1 MRFEDI
7 VVLGLAGALGLFL
20 WQQSQP
26 KNTVAT
32 VPPTSAPG
40 STPTFSGSPTV
51 NYVPVAVVP
60 PGPVMSSPLQGQP
73 CGAGTMDSPRGQ
85 YDAAGQCAG
94 MLVTGIVGQ

>member
-32 VPPTSAPG
+32 TTVSTSG
-40 STPTFSGSPTV
+40 TPATFSGSPTV
-51 NYVPVAVVP
+51 NYVPVASAP
-60 PGPVMSSPLQGQP
+60 PGAVMSSPLQGQP
-73 CGAGTMDSPRGQ
+73 CGAGTMASPRGQ

-94 MLVTGIVGQ
+94 ILVTGVEGQ